1 MDIISVILGTGICF
15 ALFAAAIILAFFFLD
30 IRVKWRRR
38 KESKKIRDPRRGYE
52 GKFLSVSP
60 YVRFRWTSKEINDAF
75 GRAVKKMEKETGRK
89 WYETSPE
96 EPKVSQKTFK
106 QPFYCHWRNGE
117 WDKKFRDKDGN
128 VVE

>member
-1 MDIISVILGTGICF
+1 MDIISIILGAGICF
-15 ALFAAAIILAFFFLD
+15 SLFAAAFILSFFFLD

-38 KESKKIRDPRRGYE
+38 KCKCREDS
-52 GKFLSVSP
+52 GKEILSASP

-89 WYETSPE
+89 WYETPSE
-96 EPKVSQKTFK
+96 EPGVSQKTFK
-106 QPFYCHWRNGE
+106 QPFYCRWQNGE

-128 VVE
+128 IVE